1 MKLMTINHIAALQ
14 NAPVLSN
21 SEQAFVVAAYTD
33 LFSLGID
40 DGNQLW
46 SAVGD
51 VVISA
56 SPKVDPE
63 DRWVYITRA
72 DGTVSAYGMSDG
84 SLFWSVSCESLGSDP
99 PCMND
104 LQGEFSVSGDGLTL
118 YFGDALGNI
127 VALNLDP
134 AINPGSMPPT
144 SAPTEQGS
152 GWPSAIP
159 SDAPS
164 LTPTFFG
171 QTYSPTKTPTI
182 APTQEGATPSPT
194 EAPVEMEPVA
204 TDAPEP
210 GDSDA
215 NGATADG
222 AGLRGFSLLQV
233 ATVFV
238 CAFAALL

>member
-1 MKLMTINHIAALQ
+1 M
-14 NAPVLSN
+14 LSN
-21 SEQAFVVAAYTD
+21 SEQSFVVAAYTD

-40 DGNQLW
+40 DGSQLW

-51 VVISA
+51 VVISS
-56 SPKVDPE
+56 SPKIDPE

-84 SLFWSVSCESLGSDP
+84 SLVWSVSCESLGSNP
-99 PCMND
+99 PCVND

-127 VALNLDP
+127 VALNLDS
-134 AINPGSMPPT
+134 AINPGPT
-144 SAPTEQGS
+144 SIPTEPGS

-171 QTYSPTKTPTI
+171 QTYSPTQSPTI
-182 APTQEGATPSPT
+182 APTAEGATPSPSK
-194 EAPVEMEPVA
+194 APVEMEPVA
-204 TDAPEP
+204 TDAPAPE
-210 GDSDA
+210 DTDA
-215 NGATADG
+215 NGAIADG
-222 AGLRGFSLLQV
+222 AGSRGFSLLQV
-233 ATVFV
+233 GTVLI
-238 CAFAALL
+238 CLFAALL